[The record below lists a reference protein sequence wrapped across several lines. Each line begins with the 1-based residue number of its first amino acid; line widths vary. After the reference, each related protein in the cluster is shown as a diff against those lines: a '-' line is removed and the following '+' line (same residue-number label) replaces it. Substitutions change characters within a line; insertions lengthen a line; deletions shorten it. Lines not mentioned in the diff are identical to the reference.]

1 MKYFFDT
8 EFIERIKKG
17 AIVIDLI
24 SIGIVS
30 EDDRKFYYWN
40 KDAPWDEIEKHDW
53 LKKNVLPYKPPVIKS
68 GKDKMLYSLKDG
80 WLDRKDFASK
90 ILEFV
95 GDDKKPEFW
104 AYYGAYDW
112 VVFCSLFGAMIDLPE
127 HFPMFC
133 MDIMQLKKYFS
144 VDKIP
149 IKQKNEHSALADAEW
164 NKKAYE
170 WLEIL

>member
-1 MKYFFDT
+1 MRIYTVWSSKSMP
-8 EFIERIKKG
+8 ERGFSWSGTGVKEKC
-17 AIVIDLI
+17 LI
-24 SIGIVS
+24 RENGDYIGL
-30 EDDRKFYYWN
+30 KTGTLY
-40 KDAPWDEIEKHDW
+40 EK
-53 LKKNVLPYKPPVIKS
+53 
-68 GKDKMLYSLKDG
+68 
-80 WLDRKDFASK
+80 
-90 ILEFV
+90 
-95 GDDKKPEFW
+95 
-104 AYYGAYDW
+104 

-149 IKQKNEHSALADAEW
+149 IEQKNEHSALADAEW